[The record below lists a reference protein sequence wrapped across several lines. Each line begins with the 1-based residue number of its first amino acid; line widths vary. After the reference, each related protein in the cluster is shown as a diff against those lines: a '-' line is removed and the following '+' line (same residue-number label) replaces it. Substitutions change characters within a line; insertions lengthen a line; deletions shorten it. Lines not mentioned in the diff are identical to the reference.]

1 MASLCNLVNL
11 VQLFQLCE
19 WILLRSRHIVLWM
32 LNPASVVLLYNLTH
46 KILTCD
52 KRLAE
57 GRTTGALK
65 AAVSFPEES
74 IAVGWTE

>member
-1 MASLCNLVNL
+1 
-11 VQLFQLCE
+11 
-19 WILLRSRHIVLWM
+19 M

-74 IAVGWTE
+74 IAVG